1 MAYHVL
7 QGTLYEILCEC
18 KYYEVP
24 FSHTVTNTICFS
36 LLIS

>member
-7 QGTLYEILCEC
+7 PGTLSEILCEC

-24 FSHTVTNTICFS
+24 FSHMATNTICFS